1 MPIRKR
7 CNHCGEVIKGGAKR
21 NSYCTKC
28 DDKIFA
34 SNRKRKAEQY
44 NHQWRKT
51 SKAFRAQYP
60 LCAVCLIRDGVNTPV
75 ELADHIFPLSD
86 DMTGYPYANP
96 NCFEAL
102 SPLCHRHHVKKTI
115 LVDREYFK
123 GNLEPLKEFKQMVE
137 LAKEMMQ

>member
-44 NHQWRKT
+44 NYQWRKT

-86 DMTGYPYANP
+86 DMKGYPFADP

-115 LVDREYFK
+115 LVDREYIK
-123 GNLEPLKEFKQMVE
+123 GNLEPLKAYFDLVKQ
-137 LAKEMMQ
+137 AKEMMK